1 VVLNRLPEVA
11 AEEGFLSV
19 VSIPRW
25 TARGGAD
32 ACPGARSL
40 RPPFRRPLLG
50 ALLLLLPLL
59 LAACQG
65 GSRPPSFVTNTSAQ
79 FNGYLLA
86 DKGDAYYYFQ
96 YGTTTGYGSA
106 TPTRTVPSGQNA
118 TIAETVTGLAPAT
131 TYHWRMCGNDAGKG
145 AACDQDRTFTTVA
158 DDPVVAAAGDIACDT
173 SDPAF
178 NGGAGTSSTCK
189 MMATSNLLVGAGFSA
204 VLALGDTQYDCGSPS
219 DYAASYD
226 PSWGR
231 VKQITLPV
239 PGNHE
244 YKTADP
250 DAYGGHDC
258 DTTGHAAGYYGY
270 FGSAAGD
277 PSKGY
282 YSYDLGTWHIVV
294 LNTTSA
300 CSLISCSSGS
310 AQEQWLA
317 NDLAAHPAQC
327 TMALWHEPR
336 WSSKLPSTKSSAF
349 WTDLYNANAD
359 VVVNGH
365 VHDYERFAPQSP
377 AGAPDP
383 TRGIR
388 EFVAGTGGKSSE
400 NIAATPAANSEVQGK
415 AYGVLK
421 LTLHASSYDWQFAP
435 ATGSSFTDSGSAAC
449 H

>member
-1 VVLNRLPEVA
+1 MSVKSLPYPTV
-11 AEEGFLSV
+11 
-19 VSIPRW
+19 R
-25 TARGGAD
+25 AD
-32 ACPGARSL
+32 APKCEGRPGRSSGRARL
-40 RPPFRRPLLG
+40 RRPLLA
-50 ALLLLLPLL
+50 ALLLVMPVA

-65 GSRPPSFVTNTSAQ
+65 GSSPPSFVTNTSVQ
-79 FNGYLLA
+79 FNGYMKA
-86 DKGDAYYYFQ
+86 DQGDAYYYFQ
-96 YGTTTGYGSA
+96 YGSTTGYGSV
-106 TPTRTVPSGQNA
+106 TPTRTVTSGA
-118 TIAETVTGLAPAT
+118 TVTINEVAAGLQPST
-131 TYHWRMCGNDAGKG
+131 TYHWRMCGNDVSKG
-145 AACDQDRTFTTVA
+145 SICDQDHTVQTSA
-158 DDPVVAAAGDIACDT
+158 GDPVVAAAGDIACDT

-178 NGGAGTSSTCK
+178 NGGAGTSSACK
-189 MMATSNLLVGAGFSA
+189 MMATSNLLVGSGMTA
-204 VLALGDTQYDCGSPS
+204 VLALGDTQYDCSSAS

-231 VKQITLPV
+231 AKSIALPV

-244 YKTADP
+244 YKTSDP

-258 DTTGHAAGYYGY
+258 DTTGHASGYYGY
-270 FGSAAGD
+270 FGAAAGD

-300 CSLISCSSGS
+300 CSLISCSAGS

-317 NDLAAHPAQC
+317 NDLAAHPAAC

-349 WTDLYNANAD
+349 WQDLYNANAD
-359 VVVNGH
+359 IVVNGH

-377 AGAPDP
+377 TGAADP
-383 TRGIR
+383 TRGVR

-400 NIAATPAANSEVQGK
+400 NIGTTPAANSEIQGK

-435 ATGSSFTDSGSAAC
+435 ATGSSFTDSGSAPC